1 MTGERRSVT
10 VLVCDRLAVMR
21 AGIRAVLSAEPLV
34 NVVGEAADV
43 AAAACLARRLRPD
56 IAVVESS
63 LPSGGCRVLAEQL
76 HEALPANAPKIIVVS
91 DDRRDDPLTA
101 ISRGV
106 CALVSR
112 SQLDGAL
119 GAVIRVIAH
128 SEMVLLPR
136 SLISQLLWLAG
147 DTPSVALEANHQKEL
162 TSREREV
169 LILVAQALSNREI
182 AATLRVKEATVRS
195 HLQRLLHKLN
205 LRDRAHIV
213 SYAYNA
219 GLVRPPA
226 HRWTG
231 DRDTIHRGR
240 ALDPVPGLDPVPV
253 PGNEPGPPG

>member
-1 MTGERRSVT
+1 VA

-21 AGIRAVLSAEPLV
+21 AGIRAVLATESDLT
-34 NVVGEAADV
+34 VVGEAADV
-43 AAAACLARRLRPD
+43 PGALCLASRLRPD
-56 IAVVESS
+56 IVVVESS
-63 LPSGGCRVLAEQL
+63 LPSGGCRALAEQL
-76 HEALPANAPKIIVVS
+76 HDLLSTAAPKLIAVS

-112 SQLDGAL
+112 SQLDSAL

-128 SEMVLLPR
+128 SDVVLLPR

-147 DTPSVALEANHQKEL
+147 DAQSVWPDAADQKEL
-162 TSREREV
+162 TCREREV

-195 HLQRLLHKLN
+195 HLQRLSHKLN

-226 HRWTG
+226 
-231 DRDTIHRGR
+231 RG
-240 ALDPVPGLDPVPV
+240 
-253 PGNEPGPPG
+253 

>member
-1 MTGERRSVT
+1 
-10 VLVCDRLAVMR
+10 MR
-21 AGIRAVLSAEPLV
+21 AGIRAVLTAEPDV
-34 NVVGEAADV
+34 TVVGEAADV
-43 AAAACLARRLRPD
+43 PGAVCLAGRLRPD
-56 IAVVESS
+56 IAVVESA
-63 LPSGGCRVLAEQL
+63 LPSGGCRAFADQL
-76 HEALPANAPKIIVVS
+76 HEAVPTTVPKIIAVS

-128 SEMVLLPR
+128 SEVVLLPR
-136 SLISQLLWLAG
+136 PLISQLLWLAG
-147 DTPSVALEANHQKEL
+147 DARSAEPDAHHQKEL

-231 DRDTIHRGR
+231 GRDTTHRGR
-240 ALDPVPGLDPVPV
+240 ALDPVPGL
-253 PGNEPGPPG
+253 GNEPERPD